1 MDLRRGSLSRSPDG
15 ETSSEFLW
23 EVASPSRNTHRML
36 LQFGL
41 ISGVEVFAF
50 LVGKKEQSWNC

>member
-1 MDLRRGSLSRSPDG
+1 
-15 ETSSEFLW
+15 
-23 EVASPSRNTHRML
+23 ML